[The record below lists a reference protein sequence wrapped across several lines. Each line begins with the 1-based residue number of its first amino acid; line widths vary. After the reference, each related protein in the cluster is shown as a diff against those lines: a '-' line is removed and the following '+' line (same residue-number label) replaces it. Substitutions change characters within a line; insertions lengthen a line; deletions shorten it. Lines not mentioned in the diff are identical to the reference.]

1 MAGGSGRAGPRD
13 PVARGESGLLEH
25 EFLMTV
31 WFLRHGQS
39 QANLE
44 GRFAGR
50 RDDSP
55 LTELGR
61 RQALAAAAALP
72 SGISWIVCSP
82 LGRATETAE
91 LIRDELGIE
100 PSVEIDERLAGH
112 DMGAATGIPKRA
124 LSAKEMVELYGAED
138 PDAFDSRV
146 FASLSEL
153 GKRRTDGLVVSHSG
167 VARLILGR
175 RSGLTPAEFR
185 EAGTLSNGELMEL
198 RCTG

>member
-1 MAGGSGRAGPRD
+1 
-13 PVARGESGLLEH
+13 
-25 EFLMTV
+25 MTI

-55 LTELGR
+55 LTDLGR

-82 LGRATETAE
+82 LRRATETAE
-91 LIRDELGIE
+91 LIRHELGIE
-100 PSVEIDERLAGH
+100 NEVEIDERLAGH
-112 DMGAATGIPKRA
+112 DMGDATGLPKRT
-124 LSAKEMVELYGAED
+124 LSAREMVELYGAEN
-138 PDAFDSRV
+138 PYTFDSRV
-146 FASLSEL
+146 FAALSGL
-153 GKRRTDGLVVSHSG
+153 SNRPTDGLVVSHSG
-167 VARLILGR
+167 VARLILAR
-175 RSGLTPAEFR
+175 RSGVTPAEFR
-185 EAGTLSNGELMEL
+185 EAGTLANGELMEL